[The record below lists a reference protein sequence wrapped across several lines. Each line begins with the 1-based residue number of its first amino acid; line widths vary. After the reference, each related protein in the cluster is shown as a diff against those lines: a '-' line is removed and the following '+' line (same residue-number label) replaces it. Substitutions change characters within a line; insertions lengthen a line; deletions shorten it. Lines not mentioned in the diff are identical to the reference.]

1 MKFGENVNPPNMSR
15 VTCHVSHVTSH
26 FFFLT
31 QWQSLSVEGMLSMGP
46 TPSSCDMDM
55 MIMKVS
61 QIALLII
68 GSFAWQTLLE
78 YSCNQKCH
86 NLD

>member
-1 MKFGENVNPPNMSR
+1 MERILTPQTCHVSR
-15 VTCHVSHVTSH
+15 VTCHMSQVI
-26 FFFLT
+26 FFLT